1 MRFGSVLY
9 YLVVATAKANDTI
22 ATKQGLEDIT
32 YRAIETNQNGVNIMP
47 VKALNLEG
55 DKCFVTS
62 SVTCMVDRT
71 GEDCND
77 YIVPINECNTEELMK
92 FTFEYCN
99 NEDTFLKFHTQK
111 FMALVETLP
120 VSGFDLTDLPSKE
133 CRYFTEI
140 RPINTCKRFFSSSLK
155 LEGWRDGGAGDYC
168 YAYDFERIDID
179 RPDDSPLIPGDDK
192 PNDVKPFITG
202 STCSLVLDR
211 DVCTLQDFTKCP
223 SYCAASSNT
232 ISFTTNNAPAGVE
245 IPVLIRKKNQKIGTF
260 RDNSNSRREN
270 STHFISGQSDAGIF
284 NLFSTSKGNI
294 VGSFVDLNENTV
306 SQIRI
311 HSNGTQMIST
321 TSSLEFDNEID
332 AEIVDLNP
340 LKGESRR
347 RTNEDNG
354 VEIDVM
360 VVWTKKAECLNARR
374 EISCKVNAITKDFMQ
389 ALVNLAVQETN
400 VAMSNSGVSTQL
412 NLVHSYR
419 SNYNENDGSTSLTDL
434 RQGKVNGL
442 KQVNQNREKFGADV
456 VAMIIGKPFKY
467 CGRGYV
473 G

>member
-9 YLVVATAKANDTI
+9 YLVFATAKANDTI

-32 YRAIETNQNGVNIMP
+32 YRAIETTQNGVDIVP
-47 VKALNLEG
+47 VEGLDLEG
-55 DKCFVTS
+55 DECFVTA
-62 SVTCMVDRT
+62 SVTCRVDRT
-71 GEDCND
+71 GEDCKD

-99 NEDTFLKFHTQK
+99 KEDTFLKFHTQK
-111 FMALVETLP
+111 FMALVERLP

-155 LEGWRDGGAGDYC
+155 FEGRRDGGVGDYC
-168 YAYDFERIDID
+168 NAYDFERIGIV
-179 RPDDSPLIPGDDK
+179 RLDDSPLIPGDGK
-192 PNDVKPFITG
+192 PDDVKPFITG
-202 STCSLVLDR
+202 STCNFVLDR

-223 SYCAASSNT
+223 SYCTASSKA
-232 ISFTTNNAPAGVE
+232 ISFTTNNASAGVE
-245 IPVLIRKKNQKIGTF
+245 IPVLRRKTDPKIGISSDASKRT
-260 RDNSNSRREN
+260 RED
-270 STHFISGQSDAGIF
+270 STHFISGQSNTGIF
-284 NLFSTSKGNI
+284 NLFSTSKGNV

-321 TSSLEFDNEID
+321 SSSLEFDNETD

-340 LKGESRR
+340 LKGESHR
-347 RTNEDNG
+347 RTNEDND

-360 VVWTKKAECLNARR
+360 VVWTKKAECLNARQI
-374 EISCKVNAITKDFMQ
+374 ISCTVNARTKDLMWG
-389 ALVNLAVQETN
+389 LVNLAVHETN
-400 VAMSNSGVSTQL
+400 VAMTNSGVSTQL

-419 SNYNENDGSTSLTDL
+419 SIYNENDGTTSLKDL
-434 RQGKVNGL
+434 RQGTVNGL
-442 KQVNQNREKFGADV
+442 KQVKQNREKFGADV
-456 VAMIIGKPFKY
+456 VAMIIGPYEY
-467 CGRGYV
+467 CGRGYI